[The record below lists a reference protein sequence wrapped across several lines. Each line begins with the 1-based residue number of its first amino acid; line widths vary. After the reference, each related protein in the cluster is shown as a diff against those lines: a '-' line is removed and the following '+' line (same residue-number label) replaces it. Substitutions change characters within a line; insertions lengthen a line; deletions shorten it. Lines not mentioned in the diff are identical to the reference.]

1 VQVTAAQRVKATR
14 SLLAMLLAVV
24 LIAAVVTLLAL
35 AGAFAGGT
43 EVSPNVAP
51 EPWMYF

>member
-1 VQVTAAQRVKATR
+1 VQITATQKAKAVR

-35 AGAFAGGT
+35 AGAFASGT
-43 EVSPNVAP
+43 EVSPTMAP
-51 EPWMYF
+51 APWIYF